1 MLARLSAMPLVMAAG
16 PVFADHPT
24 VGVQGDPG
32 GPMTTSTAGVL
43 SIGQAAVSV
52 DFQFIDFDPVKD
64 SRLALASERD
74 EGIHSADSLSR
85 SALNFAFGVSDKL
98 TVGLSLPYIER
109 KGLKE
114 AAHGHEDED
123 HELEVA
129 EEEHHEEELDEEPI
143 EQLGDANGFGDVQV
157 YGAYQFLSAPN
168 NTGSSAFLFGLKIP
182 TGDTRKKSRDG
193 ERLETELQPGS
204 GSWDPFLGLAY
215 SHRWEDWSFDS
226 NLLYTFVT
234 EGSQR
239 TNLGDI
245 FNYNLSL
252 SHPIYSTAPAGH
264 EDHDHYHLSLEAGL
278 SVSLSFE
285 INGEWRDRTRIS
297 GHTERHSG
305 GNILYFS
312 PGLSVRSGDWT
323 IGASVSVPVENLNG
337 VQSEPETRIMF
348 RLARLIQ

>member
-1 MLARLSAMPLVMAAG
+1 MSLLIVSG
-16 PVFADHPT
+16 HVFADHPT

-32 GPMTTSTAGVL
+32 GGPLTTSTAGVL
-43 SIGQAAVSV
+43 TKGQSAVSV
-52 DFQFIDFDPVKD
+52 DLQFIDFDPVDD

-74 EGIHSADSLSR
+74 EDIHSADSLSR

-114 AAHGHEDED
+114 AAHGHDKDHEDED
-123 HELEVA
+123 REPEEVG

-157 YGAYQFLSAPN
+157 YGAYQWLSPVN
-168 NTGSSAFLFGLKIP
+168 NAGSSTLLFGLKIP
-182 TGDTRKKSRDG
+182 TGDTHKKSRDG

-204 GSWDPFLGLAY
+204 GSWDLFLGLAY
-215 SHRWEDWSFDS
+215 SHRWEGWSFDS

-234 EGSQR
+234 EGSQH

-252 SHPIYSTAPAGH
+252 SHPIYSTAPVGH
-264 EDHDHYHLSLEAGL
+264 EGHDHHHSSLEAGM
-278 SVSLSFE
+278 SVSLILE
-285 INGEWRDRTRIS
+285 INGEWRDRTEIR
-297 GHTERHSG
+297 GQTERHSG
-305 GNILYFS
+305 GNLLYFS
-312 PGLSVRSGDWT
+312 PGVSIRNGDWT
-323 IGASVSVPVENLNG
+323 IGAAISVPLENLNG

-348 RLARLIQ
+348 RIGRAI